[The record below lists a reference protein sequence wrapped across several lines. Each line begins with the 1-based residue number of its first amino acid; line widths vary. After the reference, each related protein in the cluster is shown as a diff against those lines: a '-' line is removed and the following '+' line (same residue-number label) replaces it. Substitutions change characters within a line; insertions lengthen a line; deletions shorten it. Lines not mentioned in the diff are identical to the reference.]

1 PLPTSTGLHLVVD
14 ARVSVDP
21 ASESGIAIPDS
32 AVDRAVDRLRAEP
45 LGRQEVLHHLRAL
58 SQVHE
63 RVLLG
68 VVQLQHAGVPAR
80 QALGGLHG
88 RLFGLG
94 RNVPVDVASEPGV
107 GVGLVVA
114 RHHFLLRP
122 HHTITRSR
130 QPSASSVTDITP
142 GADSAPE
149 MLRNHELPLSDVGAM
164 NIHRSSP
171 QVCTRRLWKCP
182 KIARSACPIGVR
194 PAACPANHLPSW
206 SGLRTWCPCATP
218 STLPPTAWMATD
230 SLCCSGA

>member
-1 PLPTSTGLHLVVD
+1 STGLHLVVD
-14 ARVSVDP
+14 ARVPAEAAPHGVHAVVEHAPQAPIEVLAVVLLGQVAPDQRRSLGHVDQGVVVEVVVLDHP
-21 ASESGIAIPDS
+21 LEAGRDLPSRLVGRRQGLWREVP
-32 AVDRAVDRLRAEP
+32 VDRA
-45 LGRQEVLHHLRAL
+45 LGL
-58 SQVHE
+58 
-63 RVLLG
+63 
-68 VVQLQHAGVPAR
+68 
-80 QALGGLHG
+80 
-88 RLFGLG
+88 
-94 RNVPVDVASEPGV
+94 
-107 GVGLVVA
+107 VGLVVA
-114 RHHFLLRP
+114 RHHFLPRP

-182 KIARSACPIGVR
+182 KMARSACPIGVR